1 MCCVTMSAGLRPLLL
16 AASTNPTLRRELTH
30 RRWPRD
36 LALRF
41 VAGETLEDGLSA
53 ARRLAAQGKAV
64 TLDYLGESVTQ
75 EHEARRA
82 AEVVLATLSRLSGEG
97 LPAGVSVKPTQMG
110 LGLPGDPDGR
120 LCRELLRTIAA
131 EAERRGAHVTL
142 DMEDSTVTE
151 QTVALVEDLI
161 AEGHRNVGCAVQSY
175 LRRTRADVAR
185 LSAVGASLRL
195 CKGTYDEP
203 SELAYTCAVEVDA
216 SFDDCA
222 AALLAD
228 GTFPRIATHDHRLIA
243 RVKGHAARLGV
254 SPRDFE
260 FQMLYGVRTPL
271 QDALLRDGHRLRVYV
286 PFGDQWYPYF
296 MRRLAER
303 PANLLFFLRALAGSG
318 RSGRA

>member
-1 MCCVTMSAGLRPLLL
+1 MSCVTTASLRPLLI
-16 AASTNPTLRRELTH
+16 AASTNPTLRRELTG

-36 LALRF
+36 LALHF

-53 ARRLAAQGKAV
+53 SRGLAAQGKTV
-64 TLDYLGESVTQ
+64 TLDYLGESVTT
-75 EHEARRA
+75 EREARRA
-82 AEVVLATLSRLSGEG
+82 AEVVLATLSRLGGEG
-97 LPAGVSVKPTQMG
+97 LPGGVSVKPTQMG
-110 LGLPGDPDGR
+110 LGLPGDGGR

-131 EAERRGAHVTL
+131 EAERREAHVTL
-142 DMEDSTVTE
+142 DMEDSSVTE

-203 SELAYTCAVEVDA
+203 AELAYQSSTEVDA

-222 AALLAD
+222 AALLA
-228 GTFPRIATHDHRLIA
+228 GGSFPRIATHDHRLIA

-260 FQMLYGVRTPL
+260 FQMLYGIRTPL
-271 QDALLRDGHRLRVYV
+271 QDALVRDGYRLRVYV

-303 PANLLFFLRALAGSG
+303 PANLLFFLRAVAGTA
-318 RSGRA
+318 RSARP